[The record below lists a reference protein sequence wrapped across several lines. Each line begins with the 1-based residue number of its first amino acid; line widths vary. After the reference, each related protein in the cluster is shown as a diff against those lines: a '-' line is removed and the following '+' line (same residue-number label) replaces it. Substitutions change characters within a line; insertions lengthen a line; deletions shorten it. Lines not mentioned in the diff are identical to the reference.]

1 MKGSINNSVKH
12 KTILEFEKIFEGE
25 NPLKPEDYLK
35 GGNKNIV
42 LNAATLFLGFKNQD
56 SVYSDPEKVLNVF
69 FSKANTT
76 IKKSILEKINKIR
89 TNGEE
94 VVIINTIS
102 SLWIFEYFFQKSIE
116 GKAQNDADFEIN
128 FFKAYLA
135 FNTQFTT
142 LQNTAEDSTKKL
154 DVEIRLPA
162 QLFTLTYAYS
172 DKENYDINKIWI
184 TQTLKS
190 MHLFRF
196 LEGNKKTK
204 PLLNA
209 FLSYY
214 GAPSW
219 QDYLKKLIPLTTP
232 ALQNDNET
240 FTNITI
246 PKGDDFKT
254 KCEFLEKLTIPLNE
268 DMNTSDFISLRMHP
282 FYKVNDGVYQIIF
295 NLFVVEKIFKG
306 LYFQF
311 RNINEQLPKQE
322 KISELKSFFGYEFSE
337 KVLTYNVLESI
348 YTKESCISFSG
359 EELSK
364 KNIDAA
370 PDYYIRKGKNI
381 LVFESKDFL
390 IPADAKGSFD
400 FNIYE
405 SEFTKKLYFEE
416 REGKEV
422 PKAVM
427 QLIGFIKKLLKKEF
441 SADQDYHYREV
452 NIYPVLLTHDYQYD
466 VIGFN
471 AIINN
476 WFHEELELL
485 NIEDKLFINRVKP
498 LVVVN
503 IDTLIYHKSVLQE
516 NKLHDIIN
524 EYVMHINKKIT
535 SPKIPSKALKNI
547 LLSKFISFSTFVEK
561 MYPPKSPVPEAIKS
575 FLPTLVDE
583 DK

>member
-1 MKGSINNSVKH
+1 M
-12 KTILEFEKIFEGE
+12 
-25 NPLKPEDYLK
+25 
-35 GGNKNIV
+35 
-42 LNAATLFLGFKNQD
+42 
-56 SVYSDPEKVLNVF
+56 
-69 FSKANTT
+69 
-76 IKKSILEKINKIR
+76 
-89 TNGEE
+89 
-94 VVIINTIS
+94 
-102 SLWIFEYFFQKSIE
+102 
-116 GKAQNDADFEIN
+116 
-128 FFKAYLA
+128 
-135 FNTQFTT
+135 
-142 LQNTAEDSTKKL
+142 
-154 DVEIRLPA
+154 
-162 QLFTLTYAYS
+162 
-172 DKENYDINKIWI
+172 
-184 TQTLKS
+184 
-190 MHLFRF
+190 
-196 LEGNKKTK
+196 
-204 PLLNA
+204 
-209 FLSYY
+209 
-214 GAPSW
+214 
-219 QDYLKKLIPLTTP
+219 
-232 ALQNDNET
+232 QNDNET

-561 MYPPKSPVPEAIKS
+561 MYPPKSPVPEEIKS